1 MQHIILR
8 AFPAI
13 NHLEVML
20 HHPKYCRGLPSSKPE
35 SGMVDYWVCL
45 MNYYFLIMC
54 PSKSRKKILS
64 CHPFWRTNAHLGLV
78 KRKACF
84 VFAKVYPDKSQIKL
98 RSSSTHLQDKRWLL
112 LRFTPPKTSRKHQIS
127 ARSPSE
133 WRCDGHVWQAC
144 RIKGTIREEWGTMR

>member
-54 PSKSRKKILS
+54 PSKSHKKYLAV
-64 CHPFWRTNAHLGLV
+64 TNSHLGLV
-78 KRKACF
+78 KRVIDATNI
-84 VFAKVYPDKSQIKL
+84 VIHP
-98 RSSSTHLQDKRWLL
+98 
-112 LRFTPPKTSRKHQIS
+112 
-127 ARSPSE
+127 
-133 WRCDGHVWQAC
+133 
-144 RIKGTIREEWGTMR
+144 